1 MLLNFEKKDLGIKL
15 GERIMK
21 LNKSKAV
28 LVEDIN
34 RPEFEDDAAIEEAAE
49 LDERKIELDIPDD
62 FDIED
67 ASRGDLARMIKAA
80 LAADVQ
86 AANPENKNTAAVD
99 AAVSTPDAKQAIAQ
113 NAAETAQA
121 AELIVDPYGTAATS
135 KIEKVLQKA
144 LKSTLRKRASNID
157 EPSNVLLYG
166 SAGAGKTAMVRSWC
180 KAHNINMFDCKASSL
195 DIATVGGIPYPTK
208 DKNGRYT
215 QKPIASSYWDDLF
228 KPNTVLFLDE
238 FNRAN
243 SNVRGTLL
251 SLINERELPMST
263 EGADGKVKN
272 KHKFDNILFTVVAI
286 NPAGAVFDD
295 VESLDLAEI
304 SRFSIKSKVELDPKE
319 LLIHIN
325 RVYDEV
331 LSNPLILDTDRAI
344 WEGQKNLANTLLS
357 DKTFLFDSPQDEEK
371 IVQYNRDNGEVIGPL
386 NYRSFFQTLLDS
398 DGTKADYL
406 AGLSTAL
413 FTDTR
418 TNMIKNILANYT
430 DKPLKGNSVFSKA
443 VNQAAAQVTNAQ
455 RQKNSTMA
463 QSILD
468 QFGADI
474 TDL

>member
-1 MLLNFEKKDLGIKL
+1 
-15 GERIMK
+15 MK

-34 RPEFEDDAAIEEAAE
+34 RPEFEDDAVIEEAAE
-49 LDERKIELDIPDD
+49 LEEKKIELDIPDD

-86 AANPENKNTAAVD
+86 AANPENKDAAAVD
-99 AAVSTPDAKQAIAQ
+99 AAISTPDTKQAIAQ
-113 NAAETAQA
+113 NAAEAAQA

-135 KIEKVLQKA
+135 KIEKVLQRA
-144 LKSTLRKRASNID
+144 LKSTLRKRSSNID

-166 SAGAGKTAMVRSWC
+166 SAGAGKTAIVREWC
-180 KAHNINMFDCKASSL
+180 AAHNINMFDCKASSL

-272 KHKFDNILFTVVAI
+272 KHKFDNILFTIVAI

-304 SRFSIKSKVELDPKE
+304 SRFSSKVKVKLDPKE
-319 LLIHIN
+319 LLVHIN
-325 RVYDEV
+325 RVYDKV
-331 LSNPLILDTDRAI
+331 LSNPLILAEDRAI
-344 WEGQKNLANTLLS
+344 WEGQQNIANTLLS
-357 DKTFLFDSPQDEEK
+357 DKAFFFDEPDDEEK
-371 IVQYNRDNGEVIGPL
+371 IVQYNRDNGEVVGPL

-413 FTDTR
+413 FTDAR
-418 TNMIKNILANYT
+418 TKMIKNILANYT
-430 DKPLKGNSVFSKA
+430 DKPLKGNSVFNSAQQK
-443 VNQAAAQVTNAQ
+443 AAAQASTAQ
-455 RQKNSTMA
+455 KQKNSAMA
-463 QSILD
+463 QSILN
-468 QFGADI
+468 QFSDDI
-474 TDL
+474 ED

>member
-1 MLLNFEKKDLGIKL
+1 
-15 GERIMK
+15 MK
-21 LNKSKAV
+21 LNRSKAV

-34 RPEFEDDAAIEEAAE
+34 QPEVEDDAVIEEAAE
-49 LDERKIELDIPDD
+49 LEEKKIELDIPDD

-86 AANPENKNTAAVD
+86 AANPENKDAGAVD
-99 AAVSTPDAKQAIAQ
+99 AAINTADTQKAIAQ
-113 NAAETAQA
+113 NAAETEQA

-135 KIEKVLQKA
+135 KIEKVLQRA
-144 LKSTLRKRASNID
+144 LKSTLRKKANDID

-166 SAGAGKTAMVRSWC
+166 SAGAGKTAIVRQWC
-180 KAHNINMFDCKASSL
+180 AAHNINMFDCKASSL

-208 DKNGRYT
+208 DKDGRYT

-251 SLINERELPMST
+251 SLINERELPMSS
-263 EGADGKVKN
+263 EGKDGKVKN
-272 KHKFDNILFTVVAI
+272 KHKFNNILFTVVAI
-286 NPAGAVFDD
+286 NPAGAVFENVDA
-295 VESLDLAEI
+295 LDLAEI
-304 SRFSIKSKVELDPKE
+304 SRFSAKVKVTLDPKE

-325 RVYDEV
+325 RVYDRV
-331 LSNPLILDTDRAI
+331 LSNPLILDKERAI
-344 WEGQKNLANTLLS
+344 WEGQQNIANALLS
-357 DKTFLFDSPQDEEK
+357 DKTFLFDSPKDEEE
-371 IVQYNRDNGEVIGPL
+371 IARYNLDNGEVVGPL
-386 NYRSFFQTLLDS
+386 NYRSFFQSLLDS

-406 AGLSTAL
+406 AGLATAK

-418 TNMIKNILANYT
+418 TKMIKNILTNYT

-443 VNQAAAQVTNAQ
+443 QQQAASQVKDTQKQ
-455 RQKNSTMA
+455 RMTTISQDMINK
-463 QSILD
+463 
-468 QFGADI
+468 FGQ
-474 TDL
+474 DLGDD

>member
-1 MLLNFEKKDLGIKL
+1 
-15 GERIMK
+15 MK

-34 RPEFEDDAAIEEAAE
+34 QPEVEDNAAIEEAAE
-49 LDERKIELDIPDD
+49 LEEKKIELDIPDD

-86 AANPENKNTAAVD
+86 AANPDNKDAAAVD
-99 AAVSTPDAKQAIAQ
+99 AAVNTTDTKKAIAQ
-113 NAAETAQA
+113 NAAETEQA

-135 KIEKVLQKA
+135 KIEKVLQRA
-144 LKSTLRKRASNID
+144 LKSTLRKKASDIS

-166 SAGAGKTAMVRSWC
+166 SAGAGKTAIVRQWC
-180 KAHNINMFDCKASSL
+180 AAHNINMFDCKASSL

-208 DKNGRYT
+208 GKDGRYT

-263 EGADGKVKN
+263 EGPDGKVTN

-286 NPAGAVFDD
+286 NPAGAVFDNVD
-295 VESLDLAEI
+295 SLDLAEI
-304 SRFSIKSKVELDPKE
+304 SRFSAKVKMKLDPKE
-319 LLIHIN
+319 LLTYIN
-325 RVYDEV
+325 RIYDKV
-331 LSNPLILDTDRAI
+331 LSNPLILDKDRAV
-344 WEGQKNLANTLLS
+344 WEGQQNIANALLS
-357 DKTFLFDSPQDEEK
+357 DKTFLFDSPKDEEE
-371 IVQYNRDNGEVIGPL
+371 IVKYNLDNGEVVGPL

-398 DGTKADYL
+398 EGTKADYL
-406 AGLSTAL
+406 AQLSTAM
-413 FTDTR
+413 FSDTR
-418 TNMIKNILANYT
+418 TKMIKNILTNYT

-443 VNQAAAQVTNAQ
+443 QQQAASQVTNTQ
-455 RQKNSTMA
+455 RQKISTMSQGMMSKFA
-463 QSILD
+463 Q
-468 QFGADI
+468 
-474 TDL
+474 DLGDD

>member
-1 MLLNFEKKDLGIKL
+1 
-15 GERIMK
+15 MK

-34 RPEFEDDAAIEEAAE
+34 QPEVEDDAVIEEAAE
-49 LDERKIELDIPDD
+49 LEEKKIELDIPDD

-86 AANPENKNTAAVD
+86 AANPENKDASAVNTAVD
-99 AAVSTPDAKQAIAQ
+99 AVVNTADAKQAIAQ

-135 KIEKVLQKA
+135 KIEKVLQRA
-144 LKSTLRKRASNID
+144 LKSTLRKQASNIK

-166 SAGAGKTAMVRSWC
+166 SAGAGKTAIVRQWC
-180 KAHNINMFDCKASSL
+180 AAHNINMFDCKASSL

-251 SLINERELPMST
+251 SLINEKELPMST

-272 KHKFDNILFTVVAI
+272 KHRFDNILFTIVAI
-286 NPAGAVFDD
+286 NPAGAVFED
-295 VESLDLAEI
+295 VDSLDLAEI
-304 SRFSIKSKVELDPKE
+304 SRFAAKVKVKLDPKE

-325 RVYDEV
+325 RVYDGV
-331 LSNPLILDTDRAI
+331 LSNPLILDTDRA
-344 WEGQKNLANTLLS
+344 
-357 DKTFLFDSPQDEEK
+357 
-371 IVQYNRDNGEVIGPL
+371 V
-386 NYRSFFQTLLDS
+386 
-398 DGTKADYL
+398 
-406 AGLSTAL
+406 
-413 FTDTR
+413 
-418 TNMIKNILANYT
+418 
-430 DKPLKGNSVFSKA
+430 
-443 VNQAAAQVTNAQ
+443 
-455 RQKNSTMA
+455 
-463 QSILD
+463 
-468 QFGADI
+468 
-474 TDL
+474 